1 MYSKVPIIGWN
12 YFWGSNFIFL
22 HLYFHETFLQFSYF
36 SCINISWKGWWL
48 IEKTQCS
55 YRNYFNSLCYQFH
68 FFSKH
73 QSLVLVVLVY
83 GQDRHKFD
91 HALTLTIDSES
102 FHWIMPQIYWF
113 GISCCLDLYN
123 QNFSGFLFWLGFD
136 HRYIWFPGPA
146 GTLNSLIFVL
156 LVLFCF
162 SFFFIFYSIHYL
174 GGFGYVGG

>member
-1 MYSKVPIIGWN
+1 MKVGTISVIA
-12 YFWGSNFIFL
+12 
-22 HLYFHETFLQFSYF
+22 
-36 SCINISWKGWWL
+36 CINISWKGWWL
-48 IEKTQCS
+48 IKTTMLLQK
-55 YRNYFNSLCYQFH
+55 QFQLIVLSIP
-68 FFSKH
+68 FFFLSKH
-73 QSLVLVVLVY
+73 QSLVLVILVY

-156 LVLFCF
+156 LVLF
-162 SFFFIFYSIHYL
+162 SFFFVFYNIHYL